1 MDVHLIP
8 GLGTDH
14 RLFGRIELPGHR
26 MIARDW
32 PTMPHGSTL
41 ADYASTLAA
50 TVDRER
56 PHALV
61 GVSMGGMVAQEMAAL
76 TGPRH
81 VVIISSW
88 KGPHEMPTSIRML
101 RGTHPERLISRTLIQ
116 RAKPFLRWQMGATT
130 PEDIALMDALLDVH
144 AVDQMQRQVDA
155 VLRWN
160 GPAKPVAGLVHLHG
174 DRDHLMPLGPIRDA
188 VVVKGGGH
196 LMVHTLAPTIS
207 ALLQRALA
215 GEPLSSGPA

>member
-56 PHALV
+56 LHALV
-61 GVSMGGMVAQEMAAL
+61 GVSMGGMVVQEMAAL
-76 TGPRH
+76 TGPAR

-88 KGPHEMPTSIRML
+88 KGPHEMPASIRML
-101 RGTHPERLISRTLIQ
+101 RGIHPERLVSRALVQ
-116 RAKPFLRWQMGATT
+116 RIKPFVRWQMGATA
-130 PEDIALMDALLDVH
+130 PGDIALLDAWLDMPDIERLRV
-144 AVDQMQRQVDA
+144 QVDA

-160 GPAKPVAGLVHLHG
+160 GPAVPVEGLVHLHG
-174 DRDHLMPLGPIRDA
+174 DRDRLMPLGPIRGA

-207 ALLQRALA
+207 ALVQRALA
-215 GEPLSSGPA
+215 GEALSSDPA